1 MRVRPLLALAIIIFP
16 AIYASAQSAD
26 SAKAFLLSVYKQYQN
41 GGKGINFTGPHA
53 GRYYHSSLLALIRT
67 DLKNSDPDS
76 VPDIDFDPICG
87 CQDWEGI
94 WNLQMDMHVE
104 TPRRALARISFA
116 VLDPRNYP
124 HDALTKLEITLVPER
139 GEWRI
144 YDIVDES
151 DPHAALAL
159 RKDLQRDIE
168 NLRRSASPQAIR

>member
-41 GGKGINFTGPHA
+41 GSKGIDFTGPRA
-53 GRYYHSSLLALIRT
+53 GRYYHSSLLALIRA
-67 DLKNSDPDS
+67 DIKANGPDNA
-76 VPDIDFDPICG
+76 PDVDFDPICG

-94 WNLQMDMHVE
+94 WKLQMDVHLE
-104 TPRRALARISFA
+104 TAQRALARVSF
-116 VLDPRNYP
+116 VLLDPKNHP
-124 HDALTKLEITLVPER
+124 KDTLTKLEFTLVPER

-144 YDIVDES
+144 YDVADES